1 MKPSSRTTTYTYTI
15 YAITAKDEFGDNVVY
30 IGKTKSKNPKRVL
43 RYHREGHNKLTAD
56 DFKKDTCHSLPTIH
70 ILEIL
75 EDSNAFLAYRYQLAW
90 HRHADESGYI
100 TLASETLDRAAYRM
114 SPETEALYQ
123 QIARTPFSTFLT
135 KPYTPSSLPPAQE
148 SKPSPPVNESQKPV
162 QLNIRITAEE
172 RNHFIKLCNDNS
184 VSQREAFSMLLSGS
198 SKTAAMRLIKQQRS
212 TIEEYLR
219 TIDSLRSELKRAS
232 RGANA
237 DIRLKKA
244 LSFCKEAI
252 THYIELTSSE
262 SAALPQPLKC
272 YGWNQFS
279 ASFRNRFDYNYPADD
294 GFSVATLDAICYGHG
309 RHPAIFVWGTD
320 VETGAKIKVRFYA
333 KRDYI
338 GISFPHSPFVY
349 KNATLLIGYRVAP
362 DNAVDLYFALP
373 LISQSLKIWSTSI
386 GFVEGKRPSLDE
398 LIRRSQALQK

>member
-1 MKPSSRTTTYTYTI
+1 MKPSSRTTTCTYTI
-15 YAITAKDEFGDNVVY
+15 YAITAKDEFGDSVVY
-30 IGKTKSKNPKRVL
+30 IGKTKSKNLKRVL
-43 RYHREGHNKLTAD
+43 RYHREGHNRLTAD

-100 TLASETLDRAAYRM
+100 TLASESLDSAAYRM
-114 SPETEALYQ
+114 FPETETLYQ
-123 QIARTPFSTFLT
+123 QIACTPFSTFLAQ
-135 KPYTPSSLPPAQE
+135 PYASSLAPAQAPE
-148 SKPSPPVNESQKPV
+148 PLTPTEEQQKPV
-162 QLNIRITAEE
+162 QLNIRISAED
-172 RNHFIKLCNDNS
+172 RNHFINLCNDNA
-184 VSQREAFSMLLSGS
+184 VSQKEAFSMLLSGS
-198 SKTAAMRLIKQQRS
+198 SETAAMQLIKQQRS

-219 TIDSLRSELKRAS
+219 TIDSLRSELKRTS

-252 THYIELTSSE
+252 THYIELTLSE

-294 GFSVATLDAICYGHG
+294 GFSVATLDAICYGQG

-349 KNATLLIGYRVAP
+349 KNATLLIGYRAAP

-373 LISQSLKIWSTSI
+373 LISQSLKIWSTST

-398 LIRRSQALQK
+398 LIRRSQALQN